1 MTQMHF
7 EPECI
12 RVHPNAFRFSAETQ
26 MDSDAFGSSP
36 NAFKFDSNAFKAH
49 REDPNA
55 FGFQM
60 LTTQM
65 NLAPE
70 CIRVNPNASELN
82 PKAFLT
88 TTPKPNLVNKHNNP
102 SLLSPIQ
109 TLTF

>member
-1 MTQMHF
+1 MIYVMTQMHF

-26 MDSDAFGSSP
+26 MSSP

-82 PKAFLT
+82 QPKSI
-88 TTPKPNLVNKHNNP
+88 P
-102 SLLSPIQ
+102 
-109 TLTF
+109 